1 MIETSTVES
10 ALDSLRPGLAED
22 GFELRVGEID
32 GDDVRVVLAARAGA
46 CLDCLV
52 PDEFIVA
59 MVQDLIRKQDGSLGS
74 VHLVKEGFEAATS

>member
-1 MIETSTVES
+1 MIETATVES

-32 GDDVRVVLAARAGA
+32 GDDVRVVLAAGPGA

-59 MVQDLIRKQDGSLGS
+59 MVQDLIRKQAGSLGS